1 MLKKMKHTFLKFCA
15 AIIAFAGL
23 NVFSPDAYAQENT
36 PVGGG
41 GTVSG
46 TVTDSQGPVAGA
58 AVMIKDGK
66 GGVITEADGTYSISG
81 VKKGNVLIFTLLG
94 YEDTEITWNG
104 EAKVDVVLKTSNELL
119 EGTVVTALGIRI

>member
-1 MLKKMKHTFLKFCA
+1 MLKKMNHTFLKFCTA
-15 AIIAFAGL
+15 LIAFAGL
-23 NVFSPDAYAQENT
+23 NVFSSGAYAQENS
-36 PVGGG
+36 PVMGGG

-104 EAKVDVVLKTSNELL
+104 EAKMDVVLKTSN
-119 EGTVVTALGIRI
+119 ANFSKAP

>member
-1 MLKKMKHTFLKFCA
+1 MKHTFLKFCA

-46 TVTDSQGPVAGA
+46 TVTDSQGGSG
-58 AVMIKDGK
+58 GK
-66 GGVITEADGTYSISG
+66 PCVLRIDFLQS
-81 VKKGNVLIFTLLG
+81 KKKVFHVRYASQLG
-94 YEDTEITWNG
+94 SEVFYF
-104 EAKVDVVLKTSNELL
+104 
-119 EGTVVTALGIRI
+119 GIERFGRGIG

>member
-1 MLKKMKHTFLKFCA
+1 MLKTMKHTFLKFCA
-15 AIIAFAGL
+15 ALIAFAGL
-23 NVFSPDAYAQENT
+23 NVFSLDAYAQENT

-66 GGVITEADGTYSISG
+66 AALLPKLTEHTPFQES
-81 VKKGNVLIFTLLG
+81 KKVTFSFSHSSDMKILRLHGM
-94 YEDTEITWNG
+94 
-104 EAKVDVVLKTSNELL
+104 AKP
-119 EGTVVTALGIRI
+119 R

>member
-66 GGVITEADGTYSISG
+66 GGVITEADGTYSFQES
-81 VKKGNVLIFTLLG
+81 KKVTFSFSHSSDMKILRLHGM
-94 YEDTEITWNG
+94 
-104 EAKVDVVLKTSNELL
+104 AKP
-119 EGTVVTALGIRI
+119 R

>member
-1 MLKKMKHTFLKFCA
+1 MLKTMKHTFLKFCA
-15 AIIAFAGL
+15 ALIAFAGL
-23 NVFSPDAYAQENT
+23 NVFSPDASAQENT

-66 GGVITEADGTYSISG
+66 LYGDKKPTEHTPFQES
-81 VKKGNVLIFTLLG
+81 KKVTFSFSHSSDMKTPRLHGM
-94 YEDTEITWNG
+94 
-104 EAKVDVVLKTSNELL
+104 AKPS
-119 EGTVVTALGIRI
+119 

>member
-1 MLKKMKHTFLKFCA
+1 MKHTFLKFCA

-81 VKKGNVLIFTLLG
+81 VKKVTSSFSHSSDMKILRLHGM
-94 YEDTEITWNG
+94 
-104 EAKVDVVLKTSNELL
+104 AKP
-119 EGTVVTALGIRI
+119 R